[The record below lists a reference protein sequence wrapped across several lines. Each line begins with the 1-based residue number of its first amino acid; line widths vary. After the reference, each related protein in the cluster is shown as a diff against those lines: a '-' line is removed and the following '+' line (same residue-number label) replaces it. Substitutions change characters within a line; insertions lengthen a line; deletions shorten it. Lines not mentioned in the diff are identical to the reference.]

1 MKIETITR
9 QKLIASEG
17 MMLTDGKTYGSEI
30 FLAEGVRAEDFHEIT
45 VAEYEAIL
53 AEQEAKMKFEM

>member
-17 MMLTDGKTYGSEI
+17 MMLTDGKVYGSEI
-30 FLAEGVRAEDFHEIT
+30 FLAEGVTADDFHEIT
-45 VAEYEAIL
+45 KEEYERIL
-53 AEQEAKMKFEM
+53 EEEAKKAEIK